1 MHEDVFAVFLGVID
15 CFGPTF
21 FPSEMN
27 RFFCVHLSHD
37 VGALTNNHP
46 SPFFFLTLPL
56 NPGKGGT
63 SENSSVDP
71 GKAPGPAVHP
81 GLLHP
86 ETLWEGSLY
95 WTLSI
100 RGSVSGAPRR
110 DHRNQHREA
119 MGEM

>member
-1 MHEDVFAVFLGVID
+1 MLFL
-15 CFGPTF
+15 
-21 FPSEMN
+21 
-27 RFFCVHLSHD
+27 
-37 VGALTNNHP
+37 
-46 SPFFFLTLPL
+46 FLTLPS
-56 NPGKGGT
+56 NPGESGT
-63 SENSSVDP
+63 SENSSMDP

-86 ETLWEGSLY
+86 ETLWEASLY

-119 MGEM
+119 LGEM